1 VTVAALVTLSSYDS
15 KETVNMNMR
24 STIPIAVFSFGSPRV
39 GNPTFTRCMEEI
51 GVKVLRLV
59 NKHDM
64 VPKVPGFFINERN
77 RWSLK
82 THA

>member
-1 VTVAALVTLSSYDS
+1 
-15 KETVNMNMR
+15 MR
-24 STIPIAVFSFGSPRV
+24 SAIPVAVFSLDSPRV
-39 GNPTFTRCMEEI
+39 GNPTFAQRMEEI

-64 VPKVPGFFINERN
+64 VTKVPGFFINERN

-82 THA
+82 KDA